1 MVVDKTTTICDFC
14 KNEIKRDSSF
24 DRSSATIELESGM
37 VYPEG
42 GTIEKYV
49 VDICTDCFI
58 DKVKPWVE
66 SQGIEFREE
75 EIAAKNYAEE
85 LYRGG
90 THT

>member
-1 MVVDKTTTICDFC
+1 MKTVTYKEVTQRVIDKTTTVCDFC
-14 KNEIKRDSSF
+14 KKQIKRKGFF
-24 DRSSATIELESGM
+24 DRSCATIEVESGE

-42 GTIEKYV
+42 GTIHKYV

-75 EIAAKNYAEE
+75 EIEY
-85 LYRGG
+85 
-90 THT
+90 